1 MANRVVE
8 AVSADR
14 KVQRV
19 LASWA
24 ARGWAI
30 GVDDGEQQEL
40 ARIAVAAVDQLQ
52 TWDEPDNPPRGV
64 DKVLDERAL
73 RWVRDVSPRGNAVWI
88 CYVGEDELTDMVGP
102 VTEVTDQEHEEA
114 PRDKAWLDSSP
125 WDWNPAACRGCGVL
139 PGDAHQDRCPNRQ
152 PIGEPGEGKAAVRG
166 PLVCQAKHPEDDRV
180 TCQVHHHPAS
190 RHPWR
195 HSNFDQAIS
204 WLEENPPDHGEQEA
218 PEAPATV
225 AITQEAV
232 TGLVDLLHQ
241 AAVKFTRLNTAY
253 KGSATKGANTLAAEC
268 EQASQLL
275 QSVIDGKETKE

>member
-1 MANRVVE
+1 MANKVVDAVTDDDAIRRITKAWLIAESQAE
-8 AVSADR
+8 ATFSESADSR
-14 KVQRV
+14 E
-19 LASWA
+19 AM
-24 ARGWAI
+24 
-30 GVDDGEQQEL
+30 
-40 ARIAVAAVDQLQ
+40 ARIAFEAMTGPQS
-52 TWDEPDNPPRGV
+52 WDPGEVVPRGCDVVV
-64 DKVLDERAL
+64 DDRQL
-73 RWVRDVSPRGNAVWI
+73 RWVRDVSPEGAAVWI
-88 CYVGEDELTDMVGP
+88 CYAPEDELTQLVGP
-102 VTEVTDQEHEEA
+102 VTEDTDRQQPGQAEEA
-114 PRDKAWLDSSP
+114 
-125 WDWNPAACRGCGVL
+125 
-139 PGDAHQDRCPNRQ
+139 
-152 PIGEPGEGKAAVRG
+152 